1 MVEVQTHIKLVN
13 KAYVRMQQQ
22 RSVVENMEQEFQE
35 FFKEL
40 VGRKGGDPEKEY
52 QLDLENQTII
62 EAQPQAQSN
71 PEVSNNGSQPVESGG
86 LSPVSEEVEF
96 EVEKV

>member
-1 MVEVQTHIKLVN
+1 M
-13 KAYVRMQQQ
+13 
-22 RSVVENMEQEFQE
+22 
-35 FFKEL
+35 
-40 VGRKGGDPEKEY
+40 
-52 QLDLENQTII
+52 ENQTII